1 MFGIETILYTFT
13 MLGNS
18 ICILNEDRFLS
29 NLGISRK
36 SDHATIR
43 QLSELIRTVKTL
55 SFIPLIV
62 INILFIIYWLLLG

>member
-1 MFGIETILYTFT
+1 MFGLGTILYTFT

-18 ICILNEDRFLS
+18 VCILNEERFLN

-36 SDHATIR
+36 NDHASIR

-62 INILFIIYWLLLG
+62 INSLFILYWLLLG